1 MRPEAPNKSSSIG
14 PMLKF
19 LSNTEKSPSLHS
31 RSKTV
36 SCLQSSTADIN
47 TTALSTTTVDGL
59 HFDFMA
65 PTLLELDPQ
74 QQHDQFPCDSLVEPT
89 KSHQRSQSEQVRVK
103 TELPPLIIQYSQ
115 PSHQRDPPK
124 PNFSTDQKEFQ
135 FSLDQS
141 REGSPPRQ
149 KEFQFS
155 LDQSREGSPPRQKG
169 TSIASRN
176 STKGKA
182 DEKIG
187 KLADWFKGESAPISI
202 GILPSPINVKVSPSG
217 PIGSTSEIRPSS
229 LLQRSSTAQRTPK
242 PAMASRFSFF
252 SSKASLPK
260 PALLAPNLGD
270 ELLDMDVSNALFP
283 AGPPDPTSPA
293 AFKNLQE
300 QAERLLAQLQTA
312 YRERTLQVKD
322 MAAEKEALA
331 EETEGAETR
340 ARHLKIQLDDTS
352 VKLAEQDEAMMNLV
366 DDLAQEK
373 LARREEEEARKRTV
387 RLVEHNSP
395 PKISHR
401 RISRANTVSDSGF
414 ESEDDSPGD
423 SVFSRRNGAHSPTM
437 SMSSVSSTH
446 SPDGYQ
452 SSELHV
458 PTTTPHAAR
467 LRIPASQLDAK
478 GMPAAYRPDL
488 HEEPSQSGCPNCRGV
503 RASEAW
509 SVLGVLREENQC
521 LKHRIGELE
530 GALDGC
536 LDVVSSLS

>member
-1 MRPEAPNKSSSIG
+1 
-14 PMLKF
+14 MLKF
-19 LSNTEKSPSLHS
+19 FSDTAKSPSSHS

-36 SCLQSSTADIN
+36 SYLQSSTANIN
-47 TTALSTTTVDGL
+47 TPAPSTTTVDGL
-59 HFDFMA
+59 HFGFMA
-65 PTLLELDPQ
+65 PTLLKLDPQ
-74 QQHDQFPCDSLVEPT
+74 QQHDPFSSDSLAEPT
-89 KSHQRSQSEQVRVK
+89 KSHQRSHSEQVRAR
-103 TELPPLIIQYSQ
+103 TELPPPILQSSQ
-115 PSHQRDPPK
+115 LSLQRDSPRL
-124 PNFSTDQKEFQ
+124 NSSTDRNEFQ
-135 FSLDQS
+135 FSLEQS
-141 REGSPPRQ
+141 WEGSPSRQ
-149 KEFQFS
+149 E
-155 LDQSREGSPPRQKG
+155 G

-176 STKGKA
+176 STQSKPE
-182 DEKIG
+182 EKIG

-202 GILPSPINVKVSPSG
+202 GILPSPTNVKVSPLG

-229 LLQRSSTAQRTPK
+229 PLQRTSIAQGASK

-252 SSKASLPK
+252 SSKASLSK
-260 PALLAPNLGD
+260 PASLAPNHGD
-270 ELLDMDVSNALFP
+270 ELLDMDVSNTLYP

-293 AFKNLQE
+293 AFKNLQQ
-300 QAERLLAQLQTA
+300 QAERLLARLQTA
-312 YRERTLQVKD
+312 YRERTLQLRD

-340 ARHLKIQLDDTS
+340 ARHLKIQLDDMS
-352 VKLAEQDEAMMNLV
+352 VKLAEQDKAMMNLV

-387 RLVEHNSP
+387 RLVEHISP
-395 PKISHR
+395 PNTSHR

-414 ESEDDSPGD
+414 ESEDDSPAE

-437 SMSSVSSTH
+437 SMSSVSSTN

-452 SSELHV
+452 LSELHV
-458 PTTTPHAAR
+458 PTSAPHAAR
-467 LRIPASQLDAK
+467 LRLPTSQLATK

-488 HEEPSQSGCPNCRGV
+488 HEEPTQSGCPNCQGV

-509 SVLGVLREENQC
+509 SLLGVLKEENQC